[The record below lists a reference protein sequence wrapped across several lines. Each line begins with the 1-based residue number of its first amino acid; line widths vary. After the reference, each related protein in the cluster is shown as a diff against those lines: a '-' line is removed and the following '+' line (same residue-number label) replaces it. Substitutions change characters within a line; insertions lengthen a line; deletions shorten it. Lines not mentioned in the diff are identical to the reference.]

1 MKTQK
6 RFYLSNQDDYSPMFS
21 GTGYLYFN
29 FPAKMTSEN
38 FSWQNFIDMKADV
51 IKCAVN
57 RKKKQKKNYYSFFG
71 ADLFSSGVVCQA
83 S

>member
-1 MKTQK
+1 
-6 RFYLSNQDDYSPMFS
+6 MFS

-57 RKKKQKKNYYSFFG
+57 RKKNKKKNYYSFFG
-71 ADLFSSGVVCQA
+71 ADFLYSTIVWNSS
-83 S
+83 